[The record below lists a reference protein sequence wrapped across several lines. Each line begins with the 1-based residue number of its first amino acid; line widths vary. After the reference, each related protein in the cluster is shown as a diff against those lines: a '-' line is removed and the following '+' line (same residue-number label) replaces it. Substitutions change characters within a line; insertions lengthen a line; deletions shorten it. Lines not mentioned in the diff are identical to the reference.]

1 METIPRRFVCTI
13 VGGGLSIAILV
24 LITLG
29 VVEPLFA
36 STGAAP
42 EGGLALL
49 IFIVMPLSLFIGSC
63 LTGYLLKPISENRK
77 RTIFLC
83 SPGLYLTFPLCG
95 YCIIFGVVTW
105 TFHITQIVIIVIG
118 LLWITVS
125 FFGVLAGSALRRR
138 KQGN

>member
-83 SPGLYLTFPLCG
+83 SPGLYLTFLLLG
-95 YCIIFGVVTW
+95 SFIFTGGITW
-105 TFHITQIVIIVIG
+105 ILHILAIVIG
-118 LLWITVS
+118 LLWIIVS
-125 FFGVLAGSALRRR
+125 FFGVFVGFVLRARKSAKCGS
-138 KQGN
+138 